1 MKRIRL
7 LMLSL
12 FCLTFLM
19 AEAQIR
25 KLSGKVLDSQNTGLP
40 GASVLVKGSAVG
52 TATDANGDF
61 SISVPANAVLVV
73 SYTGYL
79 AKEVTVGQSSTLTIS
94 LDESPQMLSDVV
106 VVGYGTQRK
115 RDLTGAIASISQAE
129 VKNLPIARA
138 DQILQGRISGVQV
151 TQTNAEPGGNISI
164 RIRGTNSINSGNEP
178 LFVIDG
184 FPGAGD
190 LNSINPSDIES
201 MEVLKDA
208 SATAI
213 YGSRGANGVVIVTT
227 KKGSTKQSSV
237 NFEAYHG
244 VQTVSKMYEMMNAKE
259 FATYLNDVQT
269 LTNQETPASAKALPY
284 TQDQLSALGE
294 GTNWQKQVLRSAPIS
309 NYQLNFLGGNADT
322 RYNLS
327 MNYFNQQGIVINSG
341 FQRGSI
347 RLNLDKKISNKINI
361 GFTSQLTRSVENRAL
376 VNTAG
381 STEAGGVILDAMRFN
396 PALPVYDQTG
406 AYTYLNGP
414 SGYVELVG
422 NPVAY
427 ANKVKNQYSN
437 LRGLLNFFGE
447 YEIVKGLKLRS
458 TAGTDFNYSSLDY
471 YLPSD
476 IYGGSNSKGTA
487 TRTSGSRYSWVNE
500 NTLTYDREFNKS
512 HALTLLGGL
521 TFQEFNFTDFATSNS
536 NFFTNLLESDNIGIG
551 ANVLPPSSSRS
562 KNNLM
567 SYFGRAN
574 YRFMDKYLFT
584 FTMRADGSS
593 RFGPNNKWGYFPS
606 GAFAWRVIDESF
618 MKSVPVISDLK
629 LRASYGVTGNQEI
642 ASYSSFARYTSN
654 AYTLGGSTRVIG
666 LSPNNIPNPD
676 ISWESTS
683 SLDFGIDLSVLS
695 NRITLTA
702 DYYYKRTKDLLLNVS
717 VPVSSGYSTVLLN
730 AGGVQNKGFELG
742 INSVNINSGR
752 FKWTTAANISANRN
766 KVLDLNGE
774 YERFVG
780 TSSSSIFPSASNG
793 ATSLLRIGE
802 PIGAFYGYVFQG
814 IWQTQDEISASKR
827 TGVRPGDPRYADL
840 NGDGLIDAKDRTI
853 IGQAQPKFIYG
864 LTNNFTLGNFNLNVF
879 LQGVQ
884 GDNVLNMNRYYL
896 ETGGYING
904 NKLQSQTQRWTGPGT
919 SNTIAKANST
929 LRRGTGITSDIVE
942 DGSFLRVKTVSL
954 SYTIPKI
961 TAISSVVKTA
971 NIYVTAQNLLTF
983 TNYSGYDPEVNS
995 FGASNLSLNTDLN
1008 AYPNVRTFT
1017 AGIRLGL

>member
-1 MKRIRL
+1 MNQIKL
-7 LMLSL
+7 LFTALLWLL
-12 FCLTFLM
+12 FLA
-19 AEAQIR
+19 AEAQTR
-25 KLSGKVLDSQNTGLP
+25 RLSGRVLDAQNAPLP
-40 GASVLVKGSAVG
+40 GASVLVKESTVG
-52 TATDANGDF
+52 TATDGDGNF
-61 SISVPANAVLVV
+61 TINAPANAVLVV

-79 AKEVTVGQSSTLTIS
+79 AKEVKVGQATTLNIT
-94 LDESPQMLSDVV
+94 LEESPQMLNDVV

-115 RDLTGAIASISQAE
+115 RDLTGAIASISQTE
-129 VKNLPIARA
+129 VRNLPIARA

-201 MEVLKDA
+201 IEVLKDA

-227 KKGSTKQSSV
+227 KKGSSKQSSI

-244 VQTVSKMYEMMNAKE
+244 VQNVSKRYDMMNANE
-259 FATYLNDVQT
+259 FATYLNDVQS
-269 LTNQETPASAKALPY
+269 LINKETPASAKALPY
-284 TQDQLSALGE
+284 TPDQIAALGE
-294 GTNWQKQVLRSAPIS
+294 GTNWQKEVLRSAPIS
-309 NYQLNFLGGNADT
+309 NYQLNFLGGNSDT

-327 MNYFNQQGIVINSG
+327 FNYFNQQGIVINSG
-341 FQRGSI
+341 FQRGSV
-347 RLNLDKKISNKINI
+347 RFNLDKKVSDKINV
-361 GFTSQLTRSVENRAL
+361 GFTAQLTRSGENRAL

-381 STEAGGVILDAMRFN
+381 STEMGGVILDAMRFN
-396 PALPVYDQTG
+396 PALPVRDQAG

-414 SGYVELVG
+414 AGYLELVG

-427 ANKVKNQYSN
+427 ANKVKNQYNN
-437 LRGLLNFFGE
+437 LRGLFNFFAD
-447 YEIVKGLKLRS
+447 YEIVKGLKLRT
-458 TAGTDFNYSSLDY
+458 TAGTDFNYATLEY
-471 YLPSD
+471 YVPSD
-476 IYGGSNSKGTA
+476 IYAGSNSKGTA
-487 TRTSGSRYSWVNE
+487 TRTFGNRYSWVNE

-521 TFQEFNFTDFATSNS
+521 TFQEFYNTDFAASNS

-551 ANVLPPSSSRS
+551 ANVLPPTSSRS
-562 KNNLM
+562 KNSLM

-574 YRFMDKYLFT
+574 YRFRDKYLFT

-606 GAFAWRVIDESF
+606 GAFAWRVIDEPF
-618 MKSVPVISDLK
+618 MKSVPAVSDLK
-629 LRASYGVTGNQEI
+629 LRTSYGITGNQEI
-642 ASYSSFARYTSN
+642 ASYSSFARYTNN
-654 AYTLGGSTRVIG
+654 AYTLGGGTRVIG
-666 LSPNNIPNPD
+666 LSPNNIPNPG

-683 SLDFGIDLSVLS
+683 SLDFGLDLGVLS
-695 NRITLTA
+695 NRITFTA
-702 DYYYKRTKDLLLNVS
+702 DYYYKRTRDLLLNVS
-717 VPVSSGYSTVLLN
+717 IPVSTGYSTVLLN
-730 AGGVQNKGFELG
+730 AGGVQNKGIELSV
-742 INSVNINSGR
+742 NSININSGR
-752 FKWTTAANISANRN
+752 FKWTTAANFSANRN

-780 TSSSSIFPSASNG
+780 TSSGSLFPSASNG
-793 ATSLLRIGE
+793 ATSVLRVGE
-802 PIGAFYGYVFQG
+802 PIGSFYGYVFQG
-814 IWQTQDEISASKR
+814 IWQTQDEISASGR

-840 NGDGLIDAKDRTI
+840 NGDGVLDAKDRTI
-853 IGQAQPKFIYG
+853 IGRAQPMFIYG
-864 LTNNFTLGNFNLNVF
+864 LTNNLSLGGFNLNIF

-884 GDNVLNMNRYYL
+884 GDNILNLNRYFL

-929 LRRGTGITSDIVE
+929 LRRGTGVTSDVVE

-954 SYTIPKI
+954 SYNLPKLG
-961 TAISSVVKTA
+961 AISTVLKSA
-971 NIYVTAQNLLTF
+971 NVYVTAQNLFTF
-983 TNYSGYDPEVNS
+983 TRYSGYDPEVNS
-995 FGASNLSLNTDLN
+995 FGSSNLSQNTDFN